1 VIKIDN
7 VDTSKIDLQE
17 LRNNITFIPQDPVIF
32 DATLKFNLDPT
43 GKISETILKDL
54 VKEAG
59 LDVLLKSESL
69 DLKFTDGGTGMSAGE
84 RQLICICRAILRKN
98 KVVVLD
104 EATSNIDVV
113 TEAATQKLIEK
124 SFSDSTV
131 FTIAHRINT
140 IIKSDKVMV
149 LDKGAIVEFD
159 SPERLKE
166 DEKSM
171 FNRLVREMFKE

>member
-1 VIKIDN
+1 MIKIDN

-69 DLKFTDGGTGMSAGE
+69 DLKFTDGGAGMSAGE
-84 RQLICICRAILRKN
+84 R
-98 KVVVLD
+98 
-104 EATSNIDVV
+104 
-113 TEAATQKLIEK
+113 
-124 SFSDSTV
+124 
-131 FTIAHRINT
+131 
-140 IIKSDKVMV
+140 
-149 LDKGAIVEFD
+149 
-159 SPERLKE
+159 
-166 DEKSM
+166 
-171 FNRLVREMFKE
+171 

>member
-1 VIKIDN
+1 MIKIDN

-69 DLKFTDGGTGMSAGE
+69 DLKFTDGGAGLSAGE
-84 RQLICICRAILRKN
+84 R
-98 KVVVLD
+98 
-104 EATSNIDVV
+104 
-113 TEAATQKLIEK
+113 
-124 SFSDSTV
+124 
-131 FTIAHRINT
+131 
-140 IIKSDKVMV
+140 
-149 LDKGAIVEFD
+149 
-159 SPERLKE
+159 
-166 DEKSM
+166 
-171 FNRLVREMFKE
+171 

>member
-69 DLKFTDGGTGMSAGE
+69 DLKFTDGGAGMSAGE
-84 RQLICICRAILRKN
+84 R
-98 KVVVLD
+98 
-104 EATSNIDVV
+104 
-113 TEAATQKLIEK
+113 
-124 SFSDSTV
+124 
-131 FTIAHRINT
+131 
-140 IIKSDKVMV
+140 
-149 LDKGAIVEFD
+149 
-159 SPERLKE
+159 
-166 DEKSM
+166 
-171 FNRLVREMFKE
+171 

>member
-1 VIKIDN
+1 
-7 VDTSKIDLQE
+7 
-17 LRNNITFIPQDPVIF
+17 
-32 DATLKFNLDPT
+32 
-43 GKISETILKDL
+43 
-54 VKEAG
+54 
-59 LDVLLKSESL
+59 
-69 DLKFTDGGTGMSAGE
+69 
-84 RQLICICRAILRKN
+84 
-98 KVVVLD
+98 VLD

>member
-1 VIKIDN
+1 M
-7 VDTSKIDLQE
+7 
-17 LRNNITFIPQDPVIF
+17 
-32 DATLKFNLDPT
+32 DPT
-43 GKISETILKDL
+43 GKIPEDTLKDL

-69 DLKFTDGGTGMSAGE
+69 DRKFTDAGASLSAGE

-113 TEAATQKLIEK
+113 TELATQKLIEK
-124 SFSDSTV
+124 SFTESTV

-149 LDKGAIVEFD
+149 LDQGKLAEFD
-159 SPERLKE
+159 KPEILLQ
-166 DEKSM
+166 DQKSM
-171 FNRLVREMFKE
+171 FNRLVSEMLKD

>member
-69 DLKFTDGGTGMSAGE
+69 DLKFTDGGAGLSAGE
-84 RQLICICRAILRKN
+84 R
-98 KVVVLD
+98 
-104 EATSNIDVV
+104 
-113 TEAATQKLIEK
+113 
-124 SFSDSTV
+124 
-131 FTIAHRINT
+131 
-140 IIKSDKVMV
+140 
-149 LDKGAIVEFD
+149 
-159 SPERLKE
+159 
-166 DEKSM
+166 
-171 FNRLVREMFKE
+171 

>member
-1 VIKIDN
+1 
-7 VDTSKIDLQE
+7 
-17 LRNNITFIPQDPVIF
+17 
-32 DATLKFNLDPT
+32 
-43 GKISETILKDL
+43 
-54 VKEAG
+54 
-59 LDVLLKSESL
+59 
-69 DLKFTDGGTGMSAGE
+69 
-84 RQLICICRAILRKN
+84 
-98 KVVVLD
+98 VLD

-159 SPERLKE
+159 SPERL
-166 DEKSM
+166 
-171 FNRLVREMFKE
+171 

>member
-1 VIKIDN
+1 
-7 VDTSKIDLQE
+7 
-17 LRNNITFIPQDPVIF
+17 
-32 DATLKFNLDPT
+32 
-43 GKISETILKDL
+43 
-54 VKEAG
+54 
-59 LDVLLKSESL
+59 
-69 DLKFTDGGTGMSAGE
+69 M
-84 RQLICICRAILRKN
+84 
-98 KVVVLD
+98 LD